1 MGLLKKLKSTLGLA
15 STSDRQ
21 ETTVTVEYEPDAES
35 ESAVKG
41 TDEPA
46 AAGTDAAGSTDSI
59 TEEPPESPED
69 EAESEAGAVEPGEAA
84 GPTTAAAEPES
95 VDGSAGSDAES
106 EAGAGAGPGAGAGT
120 GDATESVESAET
132 GDDDVDADADAAA
145 DADADESLQTID
157 GIGSAYAE
165 RLREAGIETVGDLR
179 GGDATALAEETGL
192 SEKRIERWIDR
203 AGE

>member
-95 VDGSAGSDAES
+95 VDGSAGSDAGS
-106 EAGAGAGPGAGAGT
+106 EAGAGT
-120 GDATESVESAET
+120 GDATESVESTET
-132 GDDDVDADADAAA
+132 GDDVDADADAAADA

-165 RLREAGIETVGDLR
+165 RLRAAGIETVGDLR